1 MNVGNICT
9 RDTVVCRRDTTALDA
24 ARLIRNHHVGDL
36 VVIDDSNGKQTPV
49 GIITDRDIVVSVVA
63 KEVDPAAVFVSDMMS
78 APLVTSLR
86 LGGLVASDP
95 PHAAAR
101 DETDADYKRCR

>member
-1 MNVGNICT
+1 MIRKHGAAIMNVGNICT
-9 RDTVVCRRDTTALDA
+9 RDIVVCRRDTTALDA
-24 ARLIRNHHVGDL
+24 VRLIRNHHVGDL

-78 APLVTSLR
+78 APPVTAFDWEDLC
-86 LGGLVASDP
+86 L
-95 PHAAAR
+95 
-101 DETDADYKRCR
+101 